1 MIGPSRLTQVKANL
15 IWRADGSLW
24 AGWKVVGGV
33 HASVHEG
40 DHGQIFRALRALV
53 AALDGPTQLLG
64 IADRVSTRDLASQ
77 CAKGVDDSHHDLW
90 RQMATADAGWV
101 LQRRPLARSYYL
113 FTRLQA
119 PQRLAALRTPT
130 HPSRVSQQLHAI
142 HQRLRLSLDVQPVT
156 EAEIHQLEARAAG
169 QPIGATAAG
178 ALPITAIE
186 GGQAQDRG
194 RLQDR
199 RLVKVC
205 RGDQAFWQGT
215 GMLSFMPTA
224 FTSPGPTAWFQAA
237 DSVNHPMDWAAYI
250 EPIPNAMARRRCA
263 QQRRQLAGQEA
274 EYAGDPAGAPP
285 ELQAALDALDREQ
298 HELQA
303 NPSEPALS
311 LTMGWTVRHSQPEQ
325 VLAAF
330 DQLKATLE
338 PFGFG
343 IDRPT
348 GGQLDGLVSMCPGA
362 SSPITFDH
370 YRQHVL
376 PPDLAAGLPLSPVG
390 VGDGQ
395 GIPIGVAPRGQQGA
409 CTPVLLD
416 PALGPAIN
424 RSGSIAV
431 FGALGS
437 GKSYFIKRMILGTL
451 ARGSRVSVL
460 DRTIHGEYAQ
470 LAAVSGV
477 RSRVV
482 SLDSDYGLDPLRC
495 VPGQLGEEI
504 ATAVL
509 SIIARVP
516 AAEADGIRLNHA
528 VHQVALAGGGLA
540 DVPVVLA
547 EDPEAAPLAQRIE
560 VMLRQPLARVL
571 VGTPEAGLDDAD
583 YLCFHAPGLSL
594 PDRDA
599 TIHAH
604 LAKEVLPA
612 QIVGRAVIHLVT
624 AISHH
629 AIMRNRERFG
639 VHVVDEAWALTSSP
653 AGLAMLLDAVRDGRK
668 HNAALWLLS
677 QDPADIGDDA
687 LARLM
692 GTRVVFR
699 CDLGA
704 LEKAASI
711 LAVPRDQLAEIPDLP
726 TGSCVMRDLSGR
738 VSRVDIGQAGDPAIH
753 AALNTTPQ
761 GGV

>member
-1 MIGPSRLTQVKANL
+1 MIGPTRLTQVKANL

-24 AGWKVVGGV
+24 AGWRVVDDLNPTLRD
-33 HASVHEG
+33 G
-40 DHGQIFRALRALV
+40 DHRQMIRTLRALI
-53 AALDGPTQLLG
+53 AALNGPTQLLSLS
-64 IADRVSTRDLASQ
+64 DRVSARDLAER
-77 CAKGVDDSHHDLW
+77 CTRGVDHSLEHW
-90 RQMATADAGWV
+90 RKLATTGVGW
-101 LQRRPLARSYYL
+101 LMQRRPMVRTYYL
-113 FTRLQA
+113 FAQLQA
-119 PQRLAALRTPT
+119 PHYLAGIRPPA
-130 HPSRVSQQLHAI
+130 HPQRVSQLLNAM
-142 HQRLRLSLDVQPVT
+142 HQRLRLSLTLHPLTPQ
-156 EAEIHQLEARAAG
+156 EILTLEARVAG
-169 QPIGATAAG
+169 CARAEPAG
-178 ALPITAIE
+178 TVQAVALE
-186 GGQAQDRG
+186 GGEPHERH

-199 RLVKVC
+199 RMLKVIH
-205 RGDQAFWQGT
+205 GDQAFWQAT
-215 GMLSFMPTA
+215 GMLSFMPA
-224 FTSPGPTAWFQAA
+224 SFSSPGPAAWFQAA
-237 DSVNHPMDWAAYI
+237 DAVNHPMDWAAFI
-250 EPIPNAMARRRCA
+250 QPIPNRLARRHCA

-274 EYAGDPAGAPP
+274 EYAGDPAGPPP

-298 HELQA
+298 LELQS
-303 NPSEPALS
+303 NPSEPAISLS
-311 LTMGWTVRHSQPEQ
+311 MGWTARSSSPGEVIT
-325 VLAAF
+325 AF
-330 DQLKATLE
+330 DQLKAQLE
-338 PFGFG
+338 PHGFK

-348 GGQLDGLVSMCPGA
+348 GGQVDGLVSLCPGVSA
-362 SSPITFDH
+362 PLTFGH
-370 YRQHVL
+370 YQQHVL
-376 PPDLAAGLPLSPVG
+376 PPDMAAGLPLLPVG

-395 GIPIGVAPRGQQGA
+395 GIPIGVAPSGHQGA
-409 CTPVLLD
+409 CTPVFLD
-416 PALGPAIN
+416 PALGPATN

-431 FGALGS
+431 FGSLGS
-437 GKSYFIKRMILGTL
+437 GKSYFIKRMILGAL

-495 VPGQLGEEI
+495 VPGPLGEEI

-540 DVPVVLA
+540 DIPDVLA
-547 EDPEAAPLAQRIE
+547 ADPEASTLAQRIG

-571 VGTPEAGLDDAD
+571 IGTPEADVNDAD

-594 PDRDA
+594 PDRDS

-612 QIVGRAVIHLVT
+612 QLIGRAVVHLVT

-629 AIMRNRERFG
+629 AIMRNRDRFG

-677 QDPADIGDDA
+677 QDPADIGDEA

-692 GTRVVFR
+692 GTRLVFR

-704 LEKAASI
+704 VDKAAQL
-711 LAVPRDQLAEIPDLP
+711 LAVPGDQLRMIPDLP

-738 VSRVDIGQAGDPAIH
+738 VGRVAICQAGDPAIH
-753 AALNTTPQ
+753 AALNTTPI
-761 GGV
+761 GV